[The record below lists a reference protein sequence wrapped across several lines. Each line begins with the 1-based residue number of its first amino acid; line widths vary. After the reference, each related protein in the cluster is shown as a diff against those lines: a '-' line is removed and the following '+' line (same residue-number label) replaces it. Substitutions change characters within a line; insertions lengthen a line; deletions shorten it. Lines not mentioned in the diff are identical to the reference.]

1 MKNASQPPLANEG
14 LEISMSTSLE
24 MKNVQKSYGSFQV
37 VSDFS
42 LRIEPGEFLTFLGP
56 SGSGKTTA
64 LKMIAGFDTVT
75 SGDILLGTRSIV
87 DVPACER
94 GIGMVF
100 QNYALFPHM
109 TVAENVAFPLTVR
122 KIPRVESE
130 GQVKRALQLVKMEG
144 YRERY
149 PNQLSG
155 GQQQRIALAR
165 AIVFSPSLLLM
176 DEPLG
181 ALDRNLREHMK
192 IEIMRIQEELNIT
205 VVFVTHDQDEA
216 LTMSDRIA
224 VINEGRLIQ
233 VADSR
238 SLYYNP
244 KNRFVASFVGE
255 SNLIPCHIDRVD
267 NDGGRLIIDGCS
279 PGMARLSGQTEGQT
293 GWLFVRPE
301 HVDVGPRGAKID
313 EKNALDGSIEDA
325 LFLGEMTRYTIRC
338 GEQII
343 TVKQQNRQQAYFA
356 GGTPVTISWSP
367 KDCVVLS

>member
-1 MKNASQPPLANEG
+1 
-14 LEISMSTSLE
+14 MSTSLE
-24 MKNVQKSYGSFQV
+24 MKNIQKFYGPLHV
-37 VSDFS
+37 VKDFD
-42 LRIEPGEFLTFLGP
+42 LHIQPGEFVTFLGP

-64 LKMIAGFDTVT
+64 LKMIAGFETPT
-75 SGDILLGTRSIV
+75 SGDIFLGARSIV
-87 DVPACER
+87 DLPAYER

-122 KIPRVESE
+122 KAPRAEAEDKVA
-130 GQVKRALQLVKMEG
+130 KALELVKMEQYG
-144 YRERY
+144 GRY

-165 AIVFSPSLLLM
+165 AIVFNPSILLM

-192 IEIMRIQEELNIT
+192 IEIMRIQKELNMT

-224 VINEGRLIQ
+224 VINEGRLVQ
-233 VADSR
+233 VDDSR
-238 SLYYNP
+238 NLYRKP

-255 SNLIPCHIDRVD
+255 SNMIPCRVEQQQ
-267 NDGGRLIIDGCS
+267 GGAGKVTFAGASL
-279 PGMARLSGQTEGQT
+279 GMAQLSGQKVGDE

-301 HVDVGPRGAKID
+301 HVEIALASDTGDVNNSLKGIV
-313 EKNALDGSIEDA
+313 ENA
-325 LFLGEMTRYTIRC
+325 LFLGEMTRYHIRC
-338 GEQII
+338 GAETI
-343 TVKQQNRQQAYFA
+343 TVKRQNRGQPHFA
-356 GGTPVTISWSP
+356 GGTPVTVSW
-367 KDCVVLS
+367 KADDCVMLN

>member
-1 MKNASQPPLANEG
+1 
-14 LEISMSTSLE
+14 MSTSLE
-24 MKNVQKSYGSFQV
+24 MKNIQKFYGPLHV
-37 VSDFS
+37 VKDFD
-42 LRIEPGEFLTFLGP
+42 LHIQPGEFVTFLGP

-64 LKMIAGFDTVT
+64 LKMIAGFETPT
-75 SGDILLGTRSIV
+75 SGDIFLGTRSIV
-87 DVPACER
+87 DLPAYER

-122 KIPRVESE
+122 KTPRKDVEE
-130 GQVKRALQLVKMEG
+130 KLAKALQLVKMDQ
-144 YRERY
+144 YSSRY

-165 AIVFSPSLLLM
+165 AIVFNPSILLM

-192 IEIMRIQEELNIT
+192 IEIMRIQKELNMT

-224 VINEGRLIQ
+224 VINEGRLVQ
-233 VADSR
+233 VDDSK
-238 SLYYNP
+238 SLYSKP

-255 SNLIPCHIDRVD
+255 SNMIPCRVD
-267 NDGGRLIIDGCS
+267 EAENGAGKVTMAGISTCS
-279 PGMARLSGQTEGQT
+279 AQLTGQSQGDD

-301 HVDVGPRGAKID
+301 HID
-313 EKNALDGSIEDA
+313 ITPVSTSSEALNSVAGVIENV
-325 LFLGEMTRYTIRC
+325 LFLGEMTRYHIRC
-338 GEQII
+338 GDETII
-343 TVKQQNRQQAYFA
+343 AKRQNRGQPHYT
-356 GGTPVTISWSP
+356 GGTSVTVSWKP
-367 KDCVVLS
+367 EHCVMLN